1 MVVQGAWR
9 GGRGHEHSAGGD
21 DGGVSME
28 TFLGS
33 RYGIT
38 ARIWWRDVDRENL
51 VALMVG
57 RQRRCTVH
65 EDLGV
70 GARG

>member
-1 MVVQGAWR
+1 
-9 GGRGHEHSAGGD
+9 
-21 DGGVSME
+21 ME

-51 VALMVG
+51 VAAS
-57 RQRRCTVH
+57 TKVH
-65 EDLGV
+65 H
-70 GARG
+70 ARGFGGGGTWLIWGMSNVGDLFSNAMS